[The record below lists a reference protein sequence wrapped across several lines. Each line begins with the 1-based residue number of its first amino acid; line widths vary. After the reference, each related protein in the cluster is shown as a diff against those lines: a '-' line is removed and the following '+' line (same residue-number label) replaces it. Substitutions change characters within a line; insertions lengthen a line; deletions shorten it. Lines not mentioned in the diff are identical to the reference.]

1 MTVRTKGKTR
11 KAKILPLERRKSKRF
26 KVIHDTLLCCEE
38 NLAEIVD
45 ISAGGIACRK
55 LVGMRGAAAGLQQ
68 VELLNCITGLAV
80 EGLEC
85 RRVDRL
91 ISEREKR
98 KKLPVVPDCFFE
110 FVGLTA
116 YQAESL
122 ARFIDSCSKNVES
135 EIVFS

>member
-1 MTVRTKGKTR
+1 MTVRTKGKIKR
-11 KAKILPLERRKSKRF
+11 AKILPLERRKFKRF

-45 ISAGGIACRK
+45 ISSGGIACRK
-55 LVGMRGAAAGLQQ
+55 LVGMRDTVTGLQQ

-80 EGLEC
+80 EELNC
-85 RRVDRL
+85 RRVDRPV
-91 ISEREKR
+91 SEREKC

-110 FVGLTA
+110 FVSLTA
-116 YQAESL
+116 YQAELL
-122 ARFIDSCSKNVES
+122 ARFIDGCSKNVES